1 MKQKQKLHGC
11 KAPIYAIC
19 DLKDQYNIITGDD
32 SGEILVYDYIK
43 VYKYKIRMKFN
54 LHLTIYIN
62 QEYYLSKKLK
72 PIW

>member
-43 VYKYKIRMKFN
+43 VFK
-54 LHLTIYIN
+54 
-62 QEYYLSKKLK
+62 
-72 PIW
+72 